1 MILQEG
7 DPVTQPLVL
16 LLQLPVLSHHEPQ
29 LAVGS
34 FRLSELP
41 LKSPLHVVD
50 ICPEDILKITL
61 ETSTRSQRSLF

>member
-7 DPVTQPLVL
+7 DPVTQPQVL

-34 FRLSELP
+34 LGLPQLP
-41 LKSPLHVVD
+41 LQPPLNVVNVSSE
-50 ICPEDILKITL
+50 ISC
-61 ETSTRSQRSLF
+61 QRSLGN